1 MKQTAL
7 KNKFLAGF
15 TIIEL
20 MLTIAVAAVILTLGV
35 PSFQGLMERNQLTS
49 NINRFISSLALA
61 RSESIKRN
69 QRVVVCPSND
79 GIECANAGGYDNGW
93 IIFVDVNADGS
104 RDSDNNNEELIW
116 QGERI
121 AAGMTLRGT
130 GSYNTSI
137 PYTPAGRINLPLNG
151 SVRLCIENDTSR
163 AKMVTLIRSGRVH
176 LANYNAEGVPLFNN
190 GDNMPDCAT

>member
-7 KNKFLAGF
+7 KNKLLAGF

-79 GIECANAGGYDNGW
+79 GTNCNGTGYDNGW
-93 IIFVDVNADGS
+93 IIFVDANADGS
-104 RDSDNNNEELIW
+104 RDADDNDEVLLW

-130 GSYNTSI
+130 GLYNSSI
-137 PYTPAGRINLPLNG
+137 PYIPSGRINLPLNG
-151 SVRLCIENDTSR
+151 SVRLCIDNDTSR
-163 AKMVTLIRSGRVH
+163 AKMITVIRSGRVH
-176 LANYNAEGVPLFNN
+176 LANYNAQGVPQFNDGN
-190 GDNMPDCAT
+190 NMPDCAT